1 MLTILLI
8 VLILILV
15 WGFRS
20 LQSGQA
26 EIACALRDLVHS
38 LQPSESAQEREE
50 LLLRRAERDLMAP
63 QQKTT
68 EEQQQE
74 AELWA
79 WYNKASLPPQGKAAP
94 KAGRLQ
100 VTPKRPECGQ

>member
-8 VLILILV
+8 ILILVLV

-26 EIACALRDLVHS
+26 EIACALRDLA
-38 LQPSESAQEREE
+38 QPPESAQEREE
-50 LLLRRAERDLMAP
+50 RLLLWRAERDLMAP
-63 QQKTT
+63 QQKTP

-74 AELWA
+74 AELWTR
-79 WYNKASLPPQGKAAP
+79 YEASLPPQSKATL